1 MFTGNAQQ
9 RQAVQCRWL
18 MRNFVWICIV
28 NRYPKTSQVG
38 GNAQVCRE
46 GASIELTRKGWWLC
60 WLGLEHRTL

>member
-9 RQAVQCRWL
+9 RQAVQSRWL

-46 GASIELTRKGWWLC
+46 GASIELNEERLVALLAGP
-60 WLGLEHRTL
+60 